1 MKHLI
6 SLLLCVFTFQ
16 TKAQT
21 SKNPDSLFNPTP
33 YGFSHASSVK
43 TPGELVYI
51 SGQSGGL
58 GKEHILSPDFKE
70 QVQTALKNLTTILNS
85 YQLKPE
91 NVMKITVLIVDHS
104 SEKLKIWEEEIR
116 KTWKNKPFPASTLI
130 PVPRLALDNMQ
141 IEVDAVAF
149 KSIK

>member
-1 MKHLI
+1 MNHFIALA
-6 SLLLCVFTFQ
+6 LCLFAFQ

-21 SKNPDSLFNPTP
+21 FKNPDSLFNPAP

-58 GKEHILSPDFKE
+58 GKEHILSPDFRI

-91 NVMKITVLIVDHS
+91 NVMKITILIVDHS
-104 SEKLKIWEEEIR
+104 SEKLKIWEEEIS

-149 KSIK
+149 KAN

>member
-1 MKHLI
+1 MNYLI
-6 SLLLCVFTFQ
+6 AFAVCLFTFQ

-21 SKNPDSLFNPTP
+21 FKNPDSLFNPTP

-43 TPGELVYI
+43 TSGELVYI

-58 GKEHILSPDFKE
+58 GKEHLLSPDFRE

-85 YQLKPE
+85 YNLKPE
-91 NVMKITVLIVDHS
+91 NVMKITILIVDHS
-104 SEKLKIWEEEIR
+104 SEKLKIWEEEMS
-116 KTWKNKPFPASTLI
+116 KTWQNKPFPASTLI
-130 PVPRLALDNMQ
+130 PVPRLALDKMQ

-149 KSIK
+149 KAN

>member
-6 SLLLCVFTFQ
+6 VYALCLYAFQ
-16 TKAQT
+16 AKAQT
-21 SKNPDSLFNPTP
+21 FKNPDSLFNPAP
-33 YGFSHASSVK
+33 YGFSHAASVK

-58 GKEHILSPDFKE
+58 GKEHILSSDFRE
-70 QVQTALKNLTTILNS
+70 QVQTALKNLTTILDS
-85 YQLKPE
+85 YRLKPE
-91 NVMKITVLIVDHS
+91 NVLKITVLIVDHS
-104 SEKLKIWEEEIR
+104 AEKLKIWEEEIS

-130 PVPRLALDNMQ
+130 PVPRLALDKML

-149 KSIK
+149 KVN

>member
-6 SLLLCVFTFQ
+6 SFLVCICAFQ

-21 SKNPDSLFNPTP
+21 FKNPDSLFNPTP

-43 TPGELVYI
+43 TSGELVYI

-58 GKEHILSPDFKE
+58 GKDHILSSDFRE
-70 QVQTALKNLTTILNS
+70 QVQVALKNLTIVLDS
-85 YQLKPE
+85 YRLKPE
-91 NVMKITVLIVDHS
+91 NVMKITILIVDHS
-104 SEKLKIWEEEIR
+104 SEKLKIWEEEIS

-149 KSIK
+149 KAN

>member
-1 MKHLI
+1 MNYLI
-6 SLLLCVFTFQ
+6 AFAVCLFTFQ

-21 SKNPDSLFNPTP
+21 FKNPDSLFNPTP

-43 TPGELVYI
+43 TLGELVYI

-58 GKEHILSPDFKE
+58 GKEHLLSPDFRE

-85 YQLKPE
+85 YNLKPE
-91 NVMKITVLIVDHS
+91 NVMKITILIVDHS
-104 SEKLKIWEEEIR
+104 SEKLKIWEEEMS
-116 KTWKNKPFPASTLI
+116 KTWQNKPFPASTLI
-130 PVPRLALDNMQ
+130 PVPRLALDKMQ

-149 KSIK
+149 KAN

>member
-1 MKHLI
+1 MKYLI

-21 SKNPDSLFNPTP
+21 FKNPDSLFNPTP

-58 GKEHILSPDFKE
+58 GKEHILSPDFRE
-70 QVQTALKNLTTILNS
+70 QIQTALKNLTTILNS

>member
-6 SLLLCVFTFQ
+6 VFLLCVCAFQ

-21 SKNPDSLFNPTP
+21 FKNPDSLFNPAP

-43 TPGELVYI
+43 TSGELVYI

-58 GKEHILSPDFKE
+58 GKDHILSSDFRE
-70 QVQTALKNLTTILNS
+70 QVQAALKNLTTVLDS
-85 YQLKPE
+85 YRLKPE
-91 NVMKITVLIVDHS
+91 NVMKITILIVDHS
-104 SEKLKIWEEEIR
+104 SEKLKIWEEEIS

-149 KSIK
+149 KAN

>member
-58 GKEHILSPDFKE
+58 GKEHILSPDFRE

-149 KSIK
+149 KVN

>member
-6 SLLLCVFTFQ
+6 SLLLCIFTFQ

-21 SKNPDSLFNPTP
+21 FKNPDSLFNPTP

-58 GKEHILSPDFKE
+58 GKEHILSPDFRE

-104 SEKLKIWEEEIR
+104 SEKLKIWEEEIS

-149 KSIK
+149 KAN

>member
-58 GKEHILSPDFKE
+58 GKEHILSPDFRE

-104 SEKLKIWEEEIR
+104 SEKLKIWEEEIS
-116 KTWKNKPFPASTLI
+116 KTWKSKPFPASTLI

-149 KSIK
+149 KAN